1 MPPEQESLKYSA
13 LQYLE
18 IDKVLHV
25 GMIEPILHG
34 TAEILYAASDGV
46 FLKEK
51 PSGAFMLSMQNDLL
65 GIMLLEQQKAI
76 SLLCVCQQ
84 DFVDIAVQLFNFD
97 NVLECYQS
105 VYQGNKPIDCSSDL
119 EIRLPTIAELRAIKQ
134 YYEKIPEEELDKLF
148 TLGNLFVGIYEHK
161 FVGFIG
167 RHLEGSI
174 GLLNVFPE
182 YRSNGFGTTLEIYLI
197 NKLLEQGCR
206 PFCQVESDNHE
217 SLNLQTKLGFEFS
230 KTKLFWMF

>member
-1 MPPEQESLKYSA
+1 MPPDQAYIKYTA

-34 TAEILYAASDGV
+34 TAEILYSAPDGV
-46 FLKEK
+46 LIKEK
-51 PSGAFMLSMQNDLL
+51 RSGAFMLSMQNDLV
-65 GIMLLEQQKAI
+65 GKMLLEKQKGI

-84 DFVDIAVQLFNFD
+84 GFVDIAAQMFKYG

-105 VYQGNKPIDCSSDL
+105 VYPGNKPIKCSTNL
-119 EIRLPTIAELRAIKQ
+119 EIRLPNFEELKTIKL
-134 YYEKIPEEELDKLF
+134 YYKKISEEELDLLF
-148 TLGNLFVGIYEHK
+148 QLGNLYVGIYEHK
-161 FVGFIG
+161 FIGFIG

-182 YRSNGFGTTLEIYLI
+182 YRGNGFGRTLEIYLI

-206 PFCQVESDNHE
+206 PFCQVESANHE
-217 SLNLQTKLGFEFS
+217 SLYLQTKLGFEIS
-230 KTKLFWMF
+230 KRTLFWMF